1 MTVATD
7 NACPNW
13 LLKKKKKKQTQ
24 FLKVVI
30 KLKIEQDEAQLKPN
44 QEMNLVFRLLVYNSN
59 LYHLL
64 CNHRE

>member
-13 LLKKKKKKQTQ
+13 LLKKKKKQTQ

>member
-13 LLKKKKKKQTQ
+13 LLKKKKKTQ

-59 LYHLL
+59 LYHLI
-64 CNHRE
+64 CNHREI